1 MSMRT
6 KEFRLVLTI
15 LLVLLGMQAKAED
28 RVVIQS
34 ATITAGEEFT
44 LPIELVN
51 EFQYK
56 GFQMDIELPDG
67 ISPVYNKRGKI
78 VPEKTD
84 RLEDSH
90 SFSYNEVGNVVKLVC
105 TSMSGDVTWGNSGT
119 LFSIQL
125 KADDN
130 LQGGTYDIKVTG
142 IKFTDED
149 NTGHTFADVMATFT
163 ILDICT
169 YTFVANGET
178 LASGQLMP
186 GENLDAPEAPAKT
199 GYTFKGWSP
208 AFTGTMPAN
217 SVTYKAV
224 YEPNPYKVTW
234 VIDGTQ
240 FTETINCDAKIGT
253 PNVPAKEGYTF
264 TGWTPE
270 VPATMPAEDMTFTA
284 QFAINSYWVTFM
296 AEGIE
301 VSKTEMAYGSPI
313 VAPNAPSLPG
323 KSFLY
328 WSPDVLATVPA
339 YDVIFKAVY
348 GEAVLDT
355 VYTSNMTV
363 NAGETFSLPVGLI
376 NVNTFVGF
384 QMDIVLP
391 QGITPVLTQ
400 KGKLVIAKT
409 DRLED
414 SHNFSFNYLAEDN
427 TVKLVCTSMASDELY
442 GNTGE
447 LFTID
452 LQAAEDIDAGNYDII
467 LANVRFS
474 TSSSAIGGAQPFNL
488 ANAKATITVT
498 DEGRIERLQALL
510 ADQIAAANALLDSAK
525 IYGEIR
531 TQINAAIQQYINAAD
546 VNTLEEAVSLMQ
558 QLLDNANDYIQMYF
572 QLSAALERLNGM
584 LVDNGVRD
592 PEILKNAQNYYN
604 TIIAGFN
611 AETLNYES
619 ALRAIELINSYIS
632 QLNKVALTINVE
644 QAGTLANLISQQVD
658 DYSGIV
664 SLTVTG
670 FLNSNDLSAIRILK
684 DNLVTLNLEETNL
697 TTIGYEAL
705 CSMVA
710 LKTIILPK
718 NLNTIGEFAFN
729 YCALENITFPA
740 SLRTISNYAFYYC
753 FALKNVELPEGVT
766 SLGYCSFGQCEQ
778 LKEVVLPSSI
788 TKVDRSFLYSNQI
801 TKITCKAVVP
811 PYTDG
816 NLMGG
821 NEYLCTL
828 EVPVISVQSYIDNY
842 YWSMFNIVGGSYYG
856 DNMMITSDI
865 TFNSNDSI
873 LQTLKPS
880 INVTRADN
888 NWNSS
893 YGALSVVGTNTLSL
907 TGYEMFFDAYM
918 AQSEKYRG
926 NYSRYSATLINQ
938 APMRAD
944 NVAVKLRLNAYQ
956 WYFVCLPFDVKVSTI
971 TPDRDTQFVIYKYDG
986 KRRGDGDMANTW
998 VKMTADSTLH
1008 AGIGYIWQTASA
1020 YVENMGEYYDIT
1032 FSVKAL
1038 NNSNKNNI
1046 FRNGDVQVKL
1056 SEYASEL
1063 PHNRS
1068 WNLVGN
1074 PYPAYFNSRAMD
1086 INAPFTVWSVNNQNY
1101 EAFSP
1106 VDDHYV
1112 FAPGEAFFIQ
1122 RPMDQATIPFLA
1134 AGRQNNAYQTD
1145 SVFFNN
1151 ARQSVMPAK
1160 RSVFNL
1166 LLQLDNKT
1174 VDRTRVV
1181 INEEAILGYESDKDA
1196 AKFEAM
1202 SKVSQLYTLE
1212 GGQRYA
1218 INERPADR
1226 GQMQLG
1232 AEFAMKATY
1241 TLVLETTVDEKV
1253 YLVDRLTGAEVLLNE
1268 NGYTFDAEAGIANDR
1283 FMVRIAT
1290 DETTGIKTIDSLNSE
1305 GTYYDLR
1312 GVRVEKPHKGLY
1324 INNGKKTVVK

>member
-1 MSMRT
+1 MLRMKMRN
-6 KEFRLVLTI
+6 ERVL
-15 LLVLLGMQAKAED
+15 G
-28 RVVIQS
+28 
-34 ATITAGEEFT
+34 
-44 LPIELVN
+44 
-51 EFQYK
+51 
-56 GFQMDIELPDG
+56 
-67 ISPVYNKRGKI
+67 
-78 VPEKTD
+78 
-84 RLEDSH
+84 
-90 SFSYNEVGNVVKLVC
+90 LVC
-105 TSMSGDVTWGNSGT
+105 VSTSGKNLRKVDGP
-119 LFSIQL
+119 LFSVKL
-125 KADDN
+125 KADED
-130 LQGGTYDIKVTG
+130 LQGGTYNISLTN
-142 IKFTDED
+142 IKFTTSD
-149 NTGHTFADVMATFT
+149 NVGCDFTDVFTGFT
-163 ILDICT
+163 VPTVCT

-186 GENLDAPEAPAKT
+186 GDKLEAPEAPAKT

-240 FTETINCDAKIGT
+240 FTETINCDAKVGT
-253 PNVPAKEGYTF
+253 PNVPTKEGYTF

-284 QFAINSYWVTFM
+284 QFAVNSYWVTFM

-313 VAPNAPSLPG
+313 VAPEAPALPG

-328 WSPDVLATVPA
+328 WSPDILATVPA

-355 VYTSNMTV
+355 VYTSSMTV

-376 NVNTFVGF
+376 NANTFVGF

-391 QGITPVLTQ
+391 QGITPVFDEEESIEPT
-400 KGKLVIAKT
+400 KT
-409 DRLED
+409 KRLG
-414 SHNFSFNYLAEDN
+414 SHTFSCNYIEESS
-427 TVKLVCTSMASDELY
+427 TVKLVCTSMRSENIKGSSGD
-442 GNTGE
+442 

-510 ADQIAAANALLDSAK
+510 ADQIATANALLDSVK

-531 TQINAAIQQYINAAD
+531 TQINDAIQQYMDAAD
-546 VNTLEEAVSLMQ
+546 VNTLEKAVSIMQ

-584 LVDNGVRD
+584 LEDNGVRD
-592 PEILKNAQNYYN
+592 PETLKNAQNYYN

-644 QAGTLANLISQQVD
+644 QAGTLANLISQQVE

-788 TKVDRSFLYSNQI
+788 TTVDRSFLYSNQI
-801 TKITCKAVVP
+801 TKITCKALVP
-811 PYTDG
+811 PTANG
-816 NLMGG
+816 RLMSY
-821 NEYLCTL
+821 NENLCTL
-828 EVPVISVQSYIDNY
+828 EVPILSVQSYQNATYWNY
-842 YWSMFNIVGGSYYG
+842 FNIVGGSYYG
-856 DNMMITSDI
+856 DNMVITSEI

-880 INVTRADN
+880 INVTRVDN

-893 YGALSVVGTNTLSL
+893 YGALSVVGANTLSL

-918 AQSEKYRG
+918 AQSEKYWG

-1008 AGIGYIWQTASA
+1008 AGTGYIWQTASA
-1020 YVENMGEYYDIT
+1020 YEENMGEYYDIT

-1056 SEYASEL
+1056 NEYASEL

-1174 VDRTRVV
+1174 VDRTRIV

-1218 INERPADR
+1218 INERPVDR

-1253 YLVDRLTGAEVLLNE
+1253 YLIDRLTGTEVLLNE

>member
-1 MSMRT
+1 MRT

-28 RVVIQS
+28 KVLIQS

-44 LPIELVN
+44 LPIELVD
-51 EFQYK
+51 ELTYK
-56 GFQMDIELPDG
+56 ACQMEIVLPEG
-67 ISPVYNKRGKI
+67 ITPVYAENEDEELALVIERGRMHSTHSL
-78 VPEKTD
+78 TD
-84 RLEDSH
+84 NYRAKEHIL
-90 SFSYNEVGNVVKLVC
+90 GLVC
-105 TSMSGDVTWGNSGT
+105 VSTSSKNFRSVEGP
-119 LFSIQL
+119 LFSVKL
-125 KADDN
+125 KADEN
-130 LQGGTYDIKVTG
+130 LQAGSYDIKLTN
-142 IKFTDED
+142 IKFTSSD
-149 NTGHTFADVMATFT
+149 NVGYDFADATGTFT
-163 ILDICT
+163 ISGAVPPVVEKYT
-169 YTFVANGET
+169 YQFVSDGVVLSSGE
-178 LASGQLMP
+178 LAAGDSLV
-186 GENLDAPEAPAKT
+186 APVAPDKT
-199 GYTFKGWSP
+199 GYIFIGWSP
-208 AFTGTMPAN
+208 EFTGTMPAYN
-217 SVTYKAV
+217 VVYKGVYEQKSYSQDKVLIQSATITAGEEFTLPIELVDELTYKA
-224 YEPNPYKVTW
+224 
-234 VIDGTQ
+234 
-240 FTETINCDAKIGT
+240 
-253 PNVPAKEGYTF
+253 
-264 TGWTPE
+264 
-270 VPATMPAEDMTFTA
+270 
-284 QFAINSYWVTFM
+284 
-296 AEGIE
+296 
-301 VSKTEMAYGSPI
+301 
-313 VAPNAPSLPG
+313 
-323 KSFLY
+323 
-328 WSPDVLATVPA
+328 
-339 YDVIFKAVY
+339 
-348 GEAVLDT
+348 
-355 VYTSNMTV
+355 
-363 NAGETFSLPVGLI
+363 
-376 NVNTFVGF
+376 F
-384 QMDIVLP
+384 QMEIVLP
-391 QGITPVLTQ
+391 EGITPVYAENEDEEFE
-400 KGKLVIAKT
+400 LVIERGRMT
-409 DRLED
+409 S
-414 SHNFSFNYLAEDN
+414 SHSITENFRAEEHTLGLVCVSTSGKN
-427 TVKLVCTSMASDELY
+427 FRKVEGPLFSVKLKADK
-442 GNTGE
+442 N
-447 LFTID
+447 
-452 LQAAEDIDAGNYDII
+452 LQAGSYDIKLTNI
-467 LANVRFS
+467 KF
-474 TSSSAIGGAQPFNL
+474 TSSDNVGYDFADATAIM
-488 ANAKATITVT
+488 TVS
-498 DEGRIERLQALL
+498 DAGRIEALQAQL
-510 ADQIAAANALLDSAK
+510 ADQIATANALLDSVK

-531 TQINAAIQQYINAAD
+531 TQINDAIQQYMDAAD
-546 VNTLEEAVSLMQ
+546 INTLEKAVSLMQ

-788 TKVDRSFLYSNQI
+788 TTVDRSFLYSNQI
-801 TKITCKAVVP
+801 TKITCKALVP
-811 PYTDG
+811 PTANG
-816 NLMGG
+816 RLMSY
-821 NEYLCTL
+821 NENLCTL
-828 EVPVISVQSYIDNY
+828 EVPILSVQSYQNATYWNY
-842 YWSMFNIVGGSYYG
+842 FNIVGGSYYG
-856 DNMMITSDI
+856 DNMVITSEI

-880 INVTRADN
+880 INVTRVDN

-893 YGALSVVGTNTLSL
+893 YGALSVVGANTLSL

-918 AQSEKYRG
+918 AQSEKYWG

-971 TPDRDTQFVIYKYDG
+971 APDRDTQFVIYKYDG

-1008 AGIGYIWQTASA
+1008 AGTGYIWQTASA

-1218 INERPADR
+1218 INERPIDR

-1253 YLVDRLTGAEVLLNE
+1253 YLVDRLTGTEVLLNE

>member
-217 SVTYKAV
+217 NVTYKAV

-240 FTETINCDAKIGT
+240 FTETINCDAKVGT

-284 QFAINSYWVTFM
+284 QFAVNSYWVTFM

-313 VAPNAPSLPG
+313 VAPEAPALPG

-339 YDVIFKAVY
+339 YDVNFKAVY

-355 VYTSNMTV
+355 VYTSSMTV

-376 NVNTFVGF
+376 NANTFVGF

-391 QGITPVLTQ
+391 QGFTPVLSQ

-452 LQAAEDIDAGNYDII
+452 LQAAEDIDAGNYDIL

-510 ADQIAAANALLDSAK
+510 ADQIATANALLDSVK

-531 TQINAAIQQYINAAD
+531 TQINDAIQQYMDAAD
-546 VNTLEEAVSLMQ
+546 VNTLEKAVSIMQ

-584 LVDNGVRD
+584 LEDNGVRD
-592 PEILKNAQNYYN
+592 PETLKNAQNYYN

-644 QAGTLANLISQQVD
+644 QAGTLANLISQQVE

-788 TKVDRSFLYSNQI
+788 TTVDRSFLYSNQI
-801 TKITCKAVVP
+801 TKITCKALVP
-811 PYTDG
+811 PTANG
-816 NLMGG
+816 RLMSY
-821 NEYLCTL
+821 NENLCTL
-828 EVPVISVQSYIDNY
+828 EVPILSVQSYQNATYWNY
-842 YWSMFNIVGGSYYG
+842 FNIVGGSYYG
-856 DNMMITSDI
+856 DNMVITSEI

-880 INVTRADN
+880 INVTRVDN

-893 YGALSVVGTNTLSL
+893 YGALSVVGANTLSL
-907 TGYEMFFDAYM
+907 MLTWPKVKSIGAII
-918 AQSEKYRG
+918 A
-926 NYSRYSATLINQ
+926 ATL
-938 APMRAD
+938 
-944 NVAVKLRLNAYQ
+944 
-956 WYFVCLPFDVKVSTI
+956 
-971 TPDRDTQFVIYKYDG
+971 
-986 KRRGDGDMANTW
+986 
-998 VKMTADSTLH
+998 
-1008 AGIGYIWQTASA
+1008 
-1020 YVENMGEYYDIT
+1020 
-1032 FSVKAL
+1032 
-1038 NNSNKNNI
+1038 
-1046 FRNGDVQVKL
+1046 
-1056 SEYASEL
+1056 
-1063 PHNRS
+1063 
-1068 WNLVGN
+1068 
-1074 PYPAYFNSRAMD
+1074 
-1086 INAPFTVWSVNNQNY
+1086 
-1101 EAFSP
+1101 
-1106 VDDHYV
+1106 
-1112 FAPGEAFFIQ
+1112 Q
-1122 RPMDQATIPFLA
+1122 R
-1134 AGRQNNAYQTD
+1134 
-1145 SVFFNN
+1145 
-1151 ARQSVMPAK
+1151 
-1160 RSVFNL
+1160 
-1166 LLQLDNKT
+1166 
-1174 VDRTRVV
+1174 
-1181 INEEAILGYESDKDA
+1181 
-1196 AKFEAM
+1196 
-1202 SKVSQLYTLE
+1202 
-1212 GGQRYA
+1212 
-1218 INERPADR
+1218 
-1226 GQMQLG
+1226 
-1232 AEFAMKATY
+1232 
-1241 TLVLETTVDEKV
+1241 
-1253 YLVDRLTGAEVLLNE
+1253 
-1268 NGYTFDAEAGIANDR
+1268 
-1283 FMVRIAT
+1283 
-1290 DETTGIKTIDSLNSE
+1290 
-1305 GTYYDLR
+1305 
-1312 GVRVEKPHKGLY
+1312 
-1324 INNGKKTVVK
+1324 